1 MLSIKNITSGQAM
14 DYYKKD
20 DYYTRDEGGVWQGEL
35 RDKLGFGN
43 QVNKD
48 DFERFIKMNEERAGF
63 DLCFSAPKSVSL
75 AFCIDEH
82 RENILAAHSKA
93 VEDTLKLIEKNEIFA
108 RVTEDRITRRVQT
121 NNMLCAKFNH
131 YVSRNQDPQLH
142 THCVVLNF
150 TFYNGKKYAISNEN
164 LYDYKMLYGQIYRNY
179 LARNLQEMGYDLNIT
194 DREKGLFELAGVD
207 QEVIDKFSSR
217 RQEIVKKLEEMGDF
231 SSKAAEIAT
240 LKTRKAKEHKNFKI
254 LLDSWKSD
262 LNEFGFKLE
271 RGEREEFI
279 KSNFAPLFERAKMNI
294 SRQTFAFTDK
304 EFYEEALKCSL
315 GSGATIGD
323 AENYLDQQLKD
334 KRMYFLGDLD
344 DKKYF
349 CTKES
354 YELEQ
359 SVFKKVD
366 NGKNKV
372 YGINLDKVNTLL
384 ENTSL
389 NDEQKEAVRHI
400 CCSRDRYLAVVGLAG
415 TGKTYMLKHAR
426 DIFESEG
433 YKVYGMSLAGQ
444 AARNLEDESGIE
456 SRTIH
461 SFLNQLEKEAGK
473 FNPNQDLENKS
484 NWDTVGIHKNEKE
497 VWIVDEAS
505 MINNNLF
512 NELCKAAE
520 ERGSKVVFIG
530 DNKQLQ
536 AIGAGSSFDNMV
548 RKNRISYVVLENIR
562 RQKDQEL
569 KEAVIEA
576 VKGDV
581 NRSLNIL
588 SSRTIEIK
596 DRETRLKK
604 IADDYSFQRSD
615 DREKSIIL
623 TGSNYDRHEINGY
636 VRDNLKGLGVLKEN
650 RGHEFILRT
659 NNGHKMKREL
669 LENDKIVFLR
679 NDNKL
684 GVRNGQAGYI
694 KKIEGNNIWCET
706 NNKLLKIDVNNYNY
720 LDYGYALTVHKAQ
733 GQTVNKAFV
742 HINTDQKKLNS
753 RNSYYV
759 DISRAKYDVKIYT
772 NDKERLY
779 KAVSKFDIKLSSDD
793 FSFKR
798 EVKGISSTDWLK
810 FKQEHMDLD
819 RNLQLKKEIHMG

>member
-1 MLSIKNITSGQAM
+1 MLSIANITAAQAVS
-14 DYYKKD
+14 YYEKD
-20 DYYTRDEGGVWQGEL
+20 DYYVRDECGTWQGEL
-35 RDKLGFGN
+35 RNKLGFGN

-108 RVTEDRITRRVQT
+108 RVTEDGITRRVQT

-150 TFYNGKKYAISNEN
+150 TFYNEKKYAISNEN

-194 DREKGLFELAGVD
+194 DREKGFFELAGVD

-217 RQEIVKKLEEMGDF
+217 RQEIVKKLEEMDDF

-240 LKTRKAKEHKNFKI
+240 LKTRHAKENKDLNM
-254 LLDSWKSD
+254 LLESWKED
-262 LNEFGFKLE
+262 LKEFGFALKK
-271 RGEREEFI
+271 GEVVLRNDDI
-279 KSNFAPLFERAKMNI
+279 LAGLERAKKDI
-294 SRQTFAFTDK
+294 SHQTFAFTDK
-304 EFYEEALKCSL
+304 EFYKEALRHSL
-315 GSGATIGD
+315 GTGATLKD
-323 AENYLDQQLKD
+323 AEEYLKKQVEEK
-334 KRMYFLGDLD
+334 KMYFLGEK
-344 DKKYF
+344 DKRRYY
-349 CTKES
+349 CTRES

-359 SVFKKVD
+359 SIFNHVEK
-366 NGKNKV
+366 GKNAV
-372 YGINLDKVNTLL
+372 VGIDRKKIESYIINT
-384 ENTSL
+384 TL

-426 DIFESEG
+426 EIFESEG

-444 AARNLEDESGIE
+444 AAHNLQVESGIE

-505 MINNNLF
+505 MLNNNLF

-562 RQKDQEL
+562 RQKVEVL
-569 KEAVIEA
+569 KEAVNEA

-581 NRSLNIL
+581 NRSLDIL
-588 SSRTIEIK
+588 SDKIIEIEN
-596 DRETRLKK
+596 REERLKK
-604 IADDYSFQRSD
+604 IARDYVFQRSD
-615 DREKSIIL
+615 DRKKSIIL

-650 RGHEFILRT
+650 KGHIFILRT

-669 LENDKIVFLR
+669 LENDKIIFLR

-694 KKIEGNNIWCET
+694 KKIEENNIWCET

-742 HINTDQKKLNS
+742 HINTNQKKLNS

-772 NDKERLY
+772 NDKENLY
-779 KAVSKFDIKLSSDD
+779 KAVSKFDVKLSSDD
-793 FSFKR
+793 FNFKTKR
-798 EVKGISSTDWLK
+798 VKWDIMKFTDWIT
-810 FKQEHMDLD
+810 FKKLE
-819 RNLQLKKEIHMG
+819 RNQNIEL